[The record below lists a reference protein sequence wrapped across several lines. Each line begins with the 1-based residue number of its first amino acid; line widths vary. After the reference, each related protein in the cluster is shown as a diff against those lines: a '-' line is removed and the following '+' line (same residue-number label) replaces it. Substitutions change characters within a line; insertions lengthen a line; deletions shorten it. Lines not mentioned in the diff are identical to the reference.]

1 MSNGATGDAMND
13 LCLNIAPAC
22 SELGLTQQGSLRT
35 SRTFKGAVEGRMV
48 TVSCGRR
55 SRSRYA
61 GDVRLRVYDG
71 HRLEILVESA
81 VPTRLV
87 LGDERRGGVL
97 ADSINKK
104 LGAERV
110 EGLAPS
116 LQHLAVWASEPDW
129 IRRAVADLEVS
140 NLLLYLLP
148 IQGPQANA
156 KVTMGPDMLSFH
168 LKTTGFTPTEV
179 DYWLESV
186 LRLVKALEGAPA
198 PTKVEQLNRVEK
210 MGRKNP
216 YQMVGLLFGAVI
228 FAGFIFIAVLVGLAV
243 LATTLS

>member
-1 MSNGATGDAMND
+1 MDN

-35 SRTFKGAVEGRMV
+35 SRTFKGEVEGREV
-48 TVSCGRR
+48 TVTCGRR

-71 HRLEILVESA
+71 HRLEVVVESA

-87 LGDERRGGVL
+87 IGDDRRGGML

-104 LGAERV
+104 MGAEQV
-110 EGLAPS
+110 HDLAPN
-116 LQHLAVWASEPDW
+116 LQHLAVWASEPRW
-129 IRRAVADLEVS
+129 IRQAVADTEVL
-140 NLLLYLLP
+140 NLLAYLLP
-148 IQGPQANA
+148 AQGSQSNA

-179 DYWLESV
+179 GYWLESV
-186 LRLVKALEGAPA
+186 LRLVRALERAPA
-198 PTKVEQLNRVEK
+198 PSKVEQLNRVEE

-216 YQMVGLLFGAVI
+216 YLLVGIIFGAVI
-228 FAGFIFIAVLVGLAV
+228 AAGLIFTALLVGLAV
-243 LATTLS
+243 LATHLS